1 MIMFIDFPFLPYMLH
16 GQETILIQLIIKT
29 CHIVLIILPIDLV
42 VILFT
47 LPFFANLFCVF
58 HSAGNGG
65 PLILD

>member
-1 MIMFIDFPFLPYMLH
+1 MIMFTDFLFSLILH

-29 CHIVLIILPIDLV
+29 CHIVLIILLVDLV

-47 LPFFANLFCVF
+47 LPILQIFLCF

>member
-1 MIMFIDFPFLPYMLH
+1 MIMFIDLLFLPFLH
-16 GQETILIQLIIKT
+16 GQETILIQLIIKAS
-29 CHIVLIILPIDLV
+29 HIVLIILSIDLV

-47 LPFFANLFCVF
+47 LPFLQIVLCF